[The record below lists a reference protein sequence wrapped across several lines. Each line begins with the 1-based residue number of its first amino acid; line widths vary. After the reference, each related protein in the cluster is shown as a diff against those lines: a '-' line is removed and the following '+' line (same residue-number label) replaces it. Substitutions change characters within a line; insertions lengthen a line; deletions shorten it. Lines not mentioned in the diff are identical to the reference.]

1 MGRFYTVEQIIIS
14 SFSQPLNF
22 IQWPLCRHARIW
34 MQQNTSDVTDMGEKQ
49 GSSLKNKL
57 WLNNAS
63 PVQRLSLP
71 GTLYSLS
78 SHSALGKQ
86 TSSGSLPCAV
96 PALFPICSSHPA
108 VTRRWVCISCTSS
121 SLPQAGPVNSHF
133 LASPFSSMAPLNWK
147 VLKTCVLRSFNLYKK
162 KLYYSQ
168 PLWKWHFWWTTTS
181 S

>member
-96 PALFPICSSHPA
+96 PALFPICSPHPA

-133 LASPFSSMAPLNWK
+133 FGFSFLKYGTTQLKGFKKMCPPFFQS
-147 VLKTCVLRSFNLYKK
+147 V
-162 KLYYSQ
+162 
-168 PLWKWHFWWTTTS
+168 
-181 S
+181 